1 MFQCQQC
8 QHTQTKWS
16 GQCSSCGEWNCI
28 EEATH
33 LNIKKKK
40 GSYSGQQSVRS
51 VRIEDVDLK
60 EENIRVT
67 TGSSE
72 LDQVLG
78 GGLVLGS
85 VVLLGGDPGIGKST
99 LMLQTAAHLLKK
111 HQVLYVSGEES
122 ESQIALRAQRTG
134 LPLSACQL
142 LVNNSVDAV
151 LAEASSKK
159 PDVVMIDSI
168 QTMQAANVDAVPGS
182 VSQVK
187 ECAHQLVQLAKTQQ
201 ITVILVGHV
210 TKEGSLAGPRV
221 LEHMVDTVLYFER
234 NTHNRYRMI
243 RAIKNRFGPVSELGV
258 FAMTTAGLKEVTN
271 PSGIWLSQHEKPYPG
286 SVITCVWEGTRA
298 MLIEVQA
305 LVTQT
310 HSEHPKRLMVGGD
323 QQRLTMLIA
332 MMQKHLRLKLFEYD
346 VFVNIVGGIKVMETG
361 LDLAIIMA
369 ILSSLNDQVIPGSI
383 MVFGEVGLS
392 GEIRP
397 IPYGPERVRTAAKQ
411 GLKEVWLAKGNQ
423 DKVTACACTS
433 LQHIGSL
440 REKMK
445 YLRREQ
451 PALEG

>member
-1 MFQCQQC
+1 MYQCEQC
-8 QHTQTKWS
+8 HQTQSKWS
-16 GQCSSCGEWNCI
+16 GQCPACQAWNVMV
-28 EEATH
+28 EAPQLT
-33 LNIKKKK
+33 KAKK
-40 GSYSGQQSVRS
+40 GSYSGQVSAKP
-51 VRIEDVDLK
+51 VRISEVSLK
-60 EENIRVT
+60 EDNIRVK

-72 LDQVLG
+72 FDQVLG

-99 LMLQTAAHLLKK
+99 LMLQTAAYLLKNNT
-111 HQVLYVSGEES
+111 VLYVSGEES

-134 LPLSACQL
+134 LALDQCEL
-142 LVNNSVDAV
+142 LINNNVDVICAH
-151 LAEASSKK
+151 ANTSQ
-159 PDVVMIDSI
+159 PDVLMIDSI
-168 QTMQAANVDAVPGS
+168 QTMQAHGVDAVPGS

-187 ECAHQLVQLAKTQQ
+187 ECAHQLVQLAKTKN

-234 NTHNRYRMI
+234 NQHNRYRMI

-258 FAMTTAGLKEVTN
+258 FAMTATGLKEVTN
-271 PSGIWLSQHEKPYPG
+271 PSGIWLQQHEQPHAG

-323 QQRLTMLIA
+323 QQRLAMIIA
-332 MMQKHLRLKLFEYD
+332 MIQKHLRIKLYEYD
-346 VFVNIVGGIKVMETG
+346 VFVNIVGGVKVLETG
-361 LDLAIIMA
+361 LDLAIIAA
-369 ILSSLNDQVIPGSI
+369 ILSSLNDQIVPGSI

-392 GEIRP
+392 GEVRP

-411 GLKEVWLAKGNQ
+411 GLKQVWLAKGNQ
-423 DKVTACACTS
+423 DKVTACQCTH
-433 LQHIGSL
+433 LKHINQLGSL
-440 REKMK
+440 LKR
-445 YLRREQ
+445 YQ
-451 PALEG
+451 SEGLPQ